1 MPENVSTDLPDE
13 NFLAIVLGSQ
23 GRLGHLRSSSKLCC
37 SFSHLELV
45 FLDFHLCSSNS
56 ILGAYFGV
64 FAKHTSGASLG
75 HLRLK
80 GPIIVVKGGAIGS
93 DGDCEVNPPSLEKAC
108 LSNFSKVFNLTRS
121 AVLSHHLIVA
131 SYHITPVYS
140 TGCHHLSVA
149 S

>member
-13 NFLAIVLGSQ
+13 NFLAIDLGSQ
-23 GRLGHLRSSSKLCC
+23 GLLGHLRSSSKLCC

-64 FAKHTSGASLG
+64 FAKHNSGAFRG

-80 GPIIVVKGGAIGS
+80 RPIIVVKGGVRGS
-93 DGDCEVNPPSLEKAC
+93 DGDYEVDPRYLEKAC
-108 LSNFSKVFNLTRS
+108 FSNFSKVFN
-121 AVLSHHLIVA
+121 
-131 SYHITPVYS
+131 
-140 TGCHHLSVA
+140 
-149 S
+149 